1 MQSMMVAFRAAM
13 TRPGELAKP
22 LPRRRPAAG
31 EEGAFKPLPSGMRE
45 GGWLRRSVLQ
55 SS

>member
-22 LPRRRPAAG
+22 LPAADQPPAKK
-31 EEGAFKPLPSGMRE
+31 ER
-45 GGWLRRSVLQ
+45 
-55 SS
+55 